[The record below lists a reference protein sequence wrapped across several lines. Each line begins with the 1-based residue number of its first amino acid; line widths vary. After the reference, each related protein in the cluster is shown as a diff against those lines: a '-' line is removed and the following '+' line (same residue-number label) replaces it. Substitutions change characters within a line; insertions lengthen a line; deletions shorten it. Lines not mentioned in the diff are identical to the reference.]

1 MFATAPGGRVL
12 VPTLLGLSG
21 IAWLTLAVWGQ
32 SPYGR
37 YLDHQQLDG
46 SGGALVLPVF
56 LVGWLVMLLAM
67 MLPTSLPLVSLF
79 ATMTRRRPDHHRLV
93 LLLLT
98 GYLGVWSVFGIAIH
112 AFDAM
117 LHALVRQSE
126 GLAEHGWLIG
136 PAVLVLAG
144 VYQFTP
150 LKYHCLDKCRSPLSF
165 ITERWRGR
173 AVRRSALRLGI
184 DHGAFCIGCCWSLM
198 LVMFAVGVGSL
209 GWMLG
214 LGTVMAVE
222 KNVSWGRRL
231 SLPVGVALVLAG
243 VLSPLAGAPAWR

>member
-1 MFATAPGGRVL
+1 VFATAPGGRVL
-12 VPTLLGLSG
+12 APILLGLSG
-21 IAWLTLAVWGQ
+21 LAWLTLAVWGQ

-56 LVGWLVMLLAM
+56 LVGWLFMLLAM
-67 MLPTSLPLVSLF
+67 MLPTSLPVVSLF
-79 ATMTRRRPDHHRLV
+79 ATMTRRRVDHHRLV

-144 VYQFTP
+144 AYQFTP

-173 AVRRSALRLGI
+173 AERRSAFRLGV

-214 LGTVMAVE
+214 LGTVMAIE

-231 SLPVGVALVLAG
+231 SLPLGVVLVVAG
-243 VLSPLAGAPAWR
+243 VLSGLAGAREWR